1 MAFVR
6 EVAQRVFAQEF
17 NAGRIEIKGEGEKD
31 PSFVITPA
39 GAKINRL
46 HVVGVCTECEPV
58 GEAGE
63 TWRARISD
71 PTGIFTVYAGQYQ
84 PEAAQVLSEL
94 EPPCFLAVTGKARTY
109 EPEPGSIFTSIRPE
123 TISVVDEASRDLW
136 VLQAAER
143 TKERL
148 ETVDQLRAEP
158 QTDKEGLIAKGAR
171 PAVAEAAVLAQEH
184 YGMLDVTGHW
194 ETIRVALGGLLPG
207 GVFETHTIQRN
218 EDEAP
223 SAPAVPAYQAPS
235 KPEENPAD
243 DAFDDAVLAVVSKL
257 EGDNGANWDDIL
269 GEVQTANQGSTDE
282 AIEESLNRLMD
293 KGLVYEPTLG
303 VLKTT

>member
-6 EVAQRVFAQEF
+6 EVAQRVFAQEY
-17 NAGRIEIKGEGEKD
+17 NAGRIEIKGQGEKD
-31 PSFVITPA
+31 PSFLITPA
-39 GAKINRL
+39 GAKINRV
-46 HVVGVCTECEPV
+46 HIVGVCTECEPV

-123 TISVVDEASRDLW
+123 TIRVVDEATRDAW
-136 VLQAAER
+136 VLQTAQR

-148 ETVDQLRAEP
+148 EAVDQLRAEP
-158 QTDKEGLIAKGAR
+158 QADATALAGKGVR
-171 PAVAEAAVLAQEH
+171 PAVAQAAVLAQEH
-184 YGMLDVTGHW
+184 YGMLDVAGHW
-194 ETIRVALGGLLPG
+194 DTIRMALGGLLPG
-207 GVFETHTIQRN
+207 GSFETHTIQRN
-218 EDEAP
+218 DEA
-223 SAPAVPAYQAPS
+223 AAAVPAYEAP
-235 KPEENPAD
+235 KPEAGSDED
-243 DAFDDAVLAVVSKL
+243 DAFDDVVLAMVSKL
-257 EGDNGANWDDIL
+257 EGDSGANWDDIL
-269 GEVQTANQGSTDE
+269 GEVQESNQGATDE